1 MSQHNEQS
9 KQESHSER
17 GHDLYKTGDP
27 DAPDCIKDDNGDVAL
42 GLCRKCGR
50 GEIELEE
57 PCIYVKSIGPL
68 SLVMNLGTN
77 QAGPGADASIRGL
90 QEVASKITS
99 LPRRHDNDYP
109 LKQESPSDQ
118 YICEDCQVVANISD
132 LKSGCPKC
140 GQTMVP
146 YKSPN
151 LWHRADGHDLYK
163 TGDLDAPDSIKDSN
177 GEVALGLCRKCGRGE
192 VELEEPC
199 IPRWKASIAHE
210 GRLVHVDA
218 SGQCLTTL
226 DNQSKIA
233 AHIVSAP
240 RRHDNDYPLWQ
251 GPCAPGPLGG
261 ITQSMI
267 VRFLSCRERF
277 RLKYVLGL
285 EPHDKWNKNFGFGNM
300 WHLCEEVFAADKR
313 GLCGDWQSRLIGYAA
328 DQAAKYRMQEEEIAK
343 WCNVCLVQF
352 PEYVRY
358 WQDHPDVKNR
368 TPLMQEQV
376 FDVLYTLPSGRVVR
390 LRGKFDSVDLITDEV
405 TGPRGGVYLQENKT
419 KGDIDKLQVER
430 QLKFDLQTMM
440 YTLALYYYA
449 QDLATTK
456 MMVGDVIVN
465 GVRYNVVRRPLSG
478 GIGSIKPH
486 AAKSTKT
493 KITPAETNT
502 EFYERLRRDYIA
514 ADPAYWFF
522 RVRAEI
528 SAKDIQVFQ
537 DTCLTPLLEHL
548 CCWYETTTGHPC
560 HVPPYAQN
568 YRTPFGVYSALEEG
582 GATEYDSYLETGSE
596 SGLRRVETL
605 FTELQQCG
613 TN

>member
-109 LKQESPSDQ
+109 L
-118 YICEDCQVVANISD
+118 
-132 LKSGCPKC
+132 
-140 GQTMVP
+140 
-146 YKSPN
+146 
-151 LWHRADGHDLYK
+151 
-163 TGDLDAPDSIKDSN
+163 
-177 GEVALGLCRKCGRGE
+177 
-192 VELEEPC
+192 
-199 IPRWKASIAHE
+199 
-210 GRLVHVDA
+210 
-218 SGQCLTTL
+218 
-226 DNQSKIA
+226 
-233 AHIVSAP
+233 
-240 RRHDNDYPLWQ
+240 WQ

-285 EPHDKWNKNFGFGNM
+285 EPHDKWNKNLGYGNM
-300 WHLCEEVFAADKR
+300 WHLCEEHFAKDQR
-313 GLCGDWQSRLIGYAA
+313 GLCGEWQSKLIGYAA
-328 DQAAKYRMQEEEIAK
+328 DQAKKYRIQEEEVAK
-343 WCNVCLVQF
+343 WCRVCLVQF
-352 PEYVRY
+352 PEYIKY
-358 WQDHPDVKNR
+358 WQDHPDVLNR

-376 FDVLYTLPSGRVVR
+376 FDVPYTLPSGRIVR
-390 LRGKFDSVDLITDEV
+390 LRGKFDSVDLISDV
-405 TGPRGGVYLQENKT
+405 MDDRGDGAGYSCTPSGIYLQENKS

-430 QLKFDLQTMM
+430 QLKFDLQTML
-440 YTLALYYYA
+440 YSVALLH
-449 QDLATTK
+449 DLEDHNEWDHIQFK
-456 MMVGDVIVN
+456 

-478 GIGSIKPH
+478 GIGNIKPH
-486 AAKSTKT
+486 AAKYTKT
-493 KITPAETNT
+493 KTTPAETADQ
-502 EFYERLRRDYIA
+502 FYERLRRDYIA
-514 ADPAYWFF
+514 KDPAYWFF

-528 SAKDIQVFQ
+528 SAKDIQVFRE
-537 DTCLTPLLEHL
+537 TCLDPLLETVCDWYDHL
-548 CCWYETTTGHPC
+548 TQPVL
-560 HVPPYAQN
+560 HVPIMSASLY

-582 GATEYDSYLETGSE
+582 GATEYDAYLETGSE
-596 SGLRRVETL
+596 AGLRRVETL
-605 FTELQQCG
+605 FPELQ
-613 TN
+613 